1 MHRIKLRSS
10 RNKMNSVKMGGIEM
24 GGLKMSG
31 LKMGGIEMN
40 GHSVSYYIMS
50 AILVLV
56 GLLTWPY
63 AASAEGASLPI
74 KPLAQLASAA
84 SDSNAKASRSSSN
97 PDTVRPEMAKP
108 LQLIQEL
115 LKAGK
120 GQDALQKLKELDV
133 FANRTA
139 YENYI
144 IDHLRGSAA
153 SLSGDADTAAKS
165 FEAVIASGRIPA
177 AQKMKIIE
185 AIAANFY
192 RAKNYS
198 KTAEWCARYFKEGGL
213 ESSMRSLWIQ
223 SMYMAGDLDG
233 AAREMI
239 VDIELLEKA
248 NKTPPEDRLQLLAS
262 IYQRKKDAIGYA
274 STVEKLLSFYPKKD
288 YWAEAIY
295 RVSTRQGFPDRLV
308 MDVARLKMAT
318 ANLVSANEYFEY
330 AQIALTAGFSL
341 EAQRFLEKGFTDKVL
356 GHGDEAD
363 RHRRLRS
370 MIAKSVEEDRKGLNA
385 LKQEASAGKDGNA
398 MLNVGYSLVLAGDSA
413 DGIRLMEKGLTIK
426 GIKRPDDAK
435 LLYGAALLIAGQK
448 DKARTVF
455 SEIRGDGTGELAKLW
470 MVHAAA
476 NR

>member
-1 MHRIKLRSS
+1 
-10 RNKMNSVKMGGIEM
+10 
-24 GGLKMSG
+24 
-31 LKMGGIEMN
+31 
-40 GHSVSYYIMS
+40 
-50 AILVLV
+50 
-56 GLLTWPY
+56 
-63 AASAEGASLPI
+63 
-74 KPLAQLASAA
+74 
-84 SDSNAKASRSSSN
+84 
-97 PDTVRPEMAKP
+97 
-108 LQLIQEL
+108 
-115 LKAGK
+115 
-120 GQDALQKLKELDV
+120 
-133 FANRTA
+133 
-139 YENYI
+139 
-144 IDHLRGSAA
+144 
-153 SLSGDADTAAKS
+153 
-165 FEAVIASGRIPA
+165 
-177 AQKMKIIE
+177 
-185 AIAANFY
+185 
-192 RAKNYS
+192 
-198 KTAEWCARYFKEGGL
+198 
-213 ESSMRSLWIQ
+213 
-223 SMYMAGDLDG
+223 MYVAGDLDG